1 MRKVTSL
8 FPSATE
14 IVFAIGAGEQLV
26 GVSHDCDH
34 PPEAAERKAVTKQR
48 FDSEGLTSA
57 EIYRQKVE
65 VNKKFGSVYRLDE
78 TALWG
83 LMSNVIITQGPS
95 DFSLVSLPGIRAIA
109 EGLNPRPELVILYP
123 RHLDDVFDD
132 FSKVG
137 FAVGCL
143 PETRALIDQMNERIV
158 AVEEGSSGKRQ
169 PRVAFVQW
177 LDPSFSGGYWIPQM
191 IGIAGGIDVLNT
203 AGLSPSRFEWNQLRA
218 YDPDIVVIACEDL
231 SIDRVRWEVEILFD
245 RPGWKELS
253 AVKWRRVYIG
263 NSGCFTRSGPRLID
277 GLEALGWAFN
287 PDRFSRPSHSVLQ
300 LLYD

>member
-1 MRKVTSL
+1 LASTDPAGASLRKVTSL

-48 FDSEGLTSA
+48 FDPEGLTSA
-57 EIYRQKVE
+57 EIYREKAE

-78 TALWG
+78 TGLWG

-137 FAVGCL
+137 FAVGRL
-143 PETRALIDQMNERIV
+143 PEARALLDQMNERIA
-158 AVEEGSSGKRQ
+158 AVEEGSRGKRQ

-177 LDPSFSGGYWIPQM
+177 MDPSFSGGYWIPQM
-191 IGIAGGIDVLNT
+191 IGIAGGADVLNT

-231 SIDRVRWEVEILFD
+231 SIDRVRWEAEILFD

-253 AVKWRRVYIG
+253 AVK
-263 NSGCFTRSGPRLID
+263 GPV
-277 GLEALGWAFN
+277 
-287 PDRFSRPSHSVLQ
+287 RPASFGFPTG
-300 LLYD
+300 